1 MVSTVR
7 QKRLLHM
14 IHLKREEMIRLG
26 LTKGLTHSAT
36 VDCSQE
42 LDNLLNS
49 YDEECKKPYRWTR
62 QIMYFLVR
70 RNIPN
75 RLKQLS

>member
-14 IHLKREEMIRLG
+14 IHLKREEMIILG
-26 LTKGLTHSAT
+26 LTKGLTHSST

-42 LDNLLNS
+42 LDHLLNK
-49 YDEECKKPYRWTR
+49 YDEESKNPNHWTR
-62 QIMYFLVR
+62 QFMYFLVR

-75 RLKQLS
+75 RLKQLG